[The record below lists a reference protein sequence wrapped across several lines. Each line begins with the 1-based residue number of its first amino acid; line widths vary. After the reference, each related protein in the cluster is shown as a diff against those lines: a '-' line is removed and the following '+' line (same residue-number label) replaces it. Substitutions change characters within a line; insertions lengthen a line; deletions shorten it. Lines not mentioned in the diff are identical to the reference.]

1 MYSSNI
7 KCVLFQ
13 NEELLKLVSGGDE
26 EQTGKR
32 MTKEEKDEY
41 DEQQAREAAA
51 EIRRE
56 TRGTT
61 GQCERVAF
69 VMPAA

>member
-1 MYSSNI
+1 MRIIS
-7 KCVLFQ
+7 
-13 NEELLKLVSGGDE
+13 NEELLKLVSGGDG

-32 MTKEEKDEY
+32 MTQEEKDEY
-41 DEQQAREAAA
+41 DDQQAREAAA

-61 GQCERVAF
+61 G
-69 VMPAA
+69 